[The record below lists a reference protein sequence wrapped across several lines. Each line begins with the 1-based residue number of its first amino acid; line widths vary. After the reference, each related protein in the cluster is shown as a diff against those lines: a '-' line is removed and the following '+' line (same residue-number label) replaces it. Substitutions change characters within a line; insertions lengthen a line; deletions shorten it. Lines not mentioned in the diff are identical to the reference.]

1 MGFGR
6 RAFGLTSLLVL
17 LIAVGFA
24 LAGPRHGDA
33 AARAENVTL
42 GLRDFRNANG
52 VRVLVFTGV
61 VSSPEPRQ
69 DVEIVGQDCGLS
81 GYRLIAAT
89 ETTTGGAF
97 QAENPGQSPPYASTP
112 LTSGMTFRA
121 RWNGNLSNPV
131 QYRLPAYPFAVK
143 IPGAAWKVHFGPQEL
158 RVPLAGKVVELQRFS
173 GGRWVRIQ
181 TARLK
186 LRPSLR
192 WGPFNHE
199 AVFSV
204 PRRGLRLRGFLPEGS
219 AAPCYSA
226 GATEPWRS

>member
-1 MGFGR
+1 MKPASIAG
-6 RAFGLTSLLVL
+6 AIA
-17 LIAVGFA
+17 LIGVGFA
-24 LAGPRHGDA
+24 LAGPRDGDA

-42 GLRDFRNANG
+42 GLRDFRSANG
-52 VRVLVFTGV
+52 VRVHVFTGV

-81 GYRLIAAT
+81 GYRLISAAQ
-89 ETTTGGAF
+89 TTAGGAF
-97 QAENPGQSPPYASTP
+97 QAENPQQSPPWASTP
-112 LTSGMTFRA
+112 YSSGITFRA
-121 RWNGNLSNPV
+121 RWNGHLSNPI
-131 QYRLPAYPFAVK
+131 QYRLPAYPYAIKV
-143 IPGAAWKVHFGPQEL
+143 PGRAAWKVHFGPQEL

-173 GGRWVRIQ
+173 GGRWARIQ
-181 TARLK
+181 TARLE

-199 AVFSV
+199 AVFTA
-204 PRRGLRLRGFLPEGS
+204 PRRGLKLRGFLPGRS